1 MAASTPKAS
10 VARARHDAPEHA
22 SPEKPLKRKAKK
34 AKEEA
39 AALEREAGE
48 QTFADGPAAASTSAS
63 ATKETQW
70 PWVSLTDSSAGRHPA
85 VFTKDG
91 SYFFSIVG
99 SSVKIYSTATGQVVS
114 TLSAAPTAGSLDA
127 ADGHTDVITSLV
139 LNPHNA
145 FQVMTGSLDG
155 HIKVWDFLDALL
167 LQTIDVNK
175 PIFHIAAHEKFK
187 GYVFVAVS
195 RPSKKTNKSGK
206 TIEDNCSVHRVS
218 LRPTNATAQLPIQ
231 KSTDIRDV
239 GKMRLTRGLSFSH
252 DGAWLVAI
260 GGHKAY
266 VASTSN
272 IKAGFVK
279 FVSPDALTCLTCHPT
294 EDYFATGDVKGNIR
308 LWYCLNESVIVHTPG
323 VESRASTTT
332 LHWHAHPVS
341 ALAFTPNGAYLLSG
355 GEESVLVIWQLH
367 SGKKEFVP
375 RVGAPIMNISV
386 SRAVSQEEEY
396 LLGLADASFA
406 FVNSAR
412 LKISR
417 TFSRIKLDP
426 AISHNRPSAST
437 SVPLAVHTLS
447 STLILPSSHPSSLQT
462 YSPSASKLLA
472 ELEVSPSNRVSR
484 RDEKALEPSRVERTV
499 VSSSGEWMA
508 TIDSRAGDESFRGEV
523 YLKFWQ
529 WDKASGFWL
538 LNTRVDQPHGP
549 NKVTDIAFNPASTDS
564 LLLVT
569 TGEDGN
575 IKSWGMRTSKTRN
588 GMSEVFWV
596 ARSSL
601 KFREEIPRHV
611 SWSPDGSL
619 LAVALGPYI
628 VLYEPASNTLVQT
641 LTTPECNQLSSVHFI
656 GSAGRYIAA
665 VSLFDIFLWDLISQK
680 LVLQWHHRASD
691 PIDFVIAHPGA
702 DVFAVLQRLPET
714 SDKSL
719 TPTRI
724 MIFKPSSAV
733 AYRVHTVPFHIRS
746 VAWYPHT
753 HQSQSTMSFSLV
765 AITSAWSVV
774 LFGSEI
780 RVQSDEGATAKGI
793 ANAAQEPQK
802 RTLFQDVFGKSA
814 FTDFSS
820 SLSSALPETTI
831 SAKSWTSKDVAKMFD
846 VPTYL
851 MPPLETLF
859 DPLLG
864 SFLTPSVAH
873 TATSPIAKGAQE
885 EDADMDV
892 DEEEETPIAVGERQE
907 RIVDWREMKTF
918 MDVFRQHAVKAPP
931 LETHTIANGMESRNG
946 CRRSTNGPAP
956 AEANGTPRQQ
966 TEASHT
972 SPEDSF
978 SSNSM
983 PIGLSKK
990 RRMVAT

>member
-10 VARARHDAPEHA
+10 AARARHEAPEHA
-22 SPEKPLKRKAKK
+22 SPEKPLKRKVKK
-34 AKEEA
+34 AREEA
-39 AALEREAGE
+39 AALERETGE
-48 QTFADGPAAASTSAS
+48 QTFVDGPAVASTSAS

-70 PWVSLTDSSAGRHPA
+70 PWVSLTDSSAGRHPP

-127 ADGHTDVITSLV
+127 AQGHTDVITSLV

-145 FQVMTGSLDG
+145 FQLITGSLDG

-167 LQTIDVNK
+167 LQTIDVNR

-187 GYVFVAVS
+187 GYVFVSVS

-218 LRPTNATAQLPIQ
+218 LRPTSATAQLPIQ

-266 VASTSN
+266 VASTTN
-272 IKAGFVK
+272 LKAGFVK
-279 FVSPDALTCLTCHPT
+279 FVSPEALTCLTCHPT

-386 SRAVSQEEEY
+386 SRSVSQEEEY

-426 AISHNRPSAST
+426 AISHDRPSAST

-447 STLILPSSHPSSLQT
+447 SALILPSSHPSSLQT

-484 RDEKALEPSRVERTV
+484 RDEKVLEPSRVERAI

-529 WDKASGFWL
+529 WDRASGFWL

-549 NKVTDIAFNPASTDS
+549 KKVTGIAFTPAATNS

-588 GMSEVFWV
+588 GVLEVFWV

-601 KFREEIPRHV
+601 KFREEVPRHV

-656 GSAGRYIAA
+656 GTAGRYLAA
-665 VSLFDIFLWDLISQK
+665 VSLFDIFLWDLVSQT
-680 LVLQWHHRASD
+680 VQWHHRTSD

-719 TPTRI
+719 SPTRI
-724 MIFKPSSAV
+724 IIFRPTSAT
-733 AYRVHTVPFHIRS
+733 AYRTHTVPFHIRT

-753 HQSQSTMSFSLV
+753 HQSESTMSFSLV
-765 AITSAWSVV
+765 AITEAWSVV
-774 LFGSEI
+774 LLGSEI

-802 RTLFQDVFGKSA
+802 RTLLQDVFGKSA

-820 SLSSALPETTI
+820 SLSSALPETAVA
-831 SAKSWTSKDVAKMFD
+831 AKSWTSKDVAKMFD
-846 VPTYL
+846 APTYL
-851 MPPLETLF
+851 MPPLESLF
-859 DPLLG
+859 DPLLD
-864 SFLTPSVAH
+864 SFLTLSVADP
-873 TATSPIAKGAQE
+873 AISPAAKGAQE

-892 DEEEETPIAVGERQE
+892 DEEEETPITVGERQE
-907 RIVDWREMKTF
+907 RIVDWREMNTF
-918 MDVFRQHAVKAPP
+918 IDVFRQHAVKAPP
-931 LETHTIANGMESRNG
+931 LATHIVANGMERNG
-946 CRRSTNGPAP
+946 THKSTNGPAS
-956 AEANGTPRQQ
+956 AKANGIPRRQ
-966 TEASHT
+966 TEASHA
-972 SPEDSF
+972 SPEDSP
-978 SSNSM
+978 SSNTT
-983 PIGLSKK
+983 PLGVGKK
-990 RRMVAT
+990 RKMVAA